1 MIFDGIDFLT
11 AIVGIFFGSFVLST
25 LGFGIGIAGTPFMLL
40 SMSAPE
46 VVVVINTVSLFVF
59 ALLIR
64 ETRKSIECRQIIFPT
79 VLGVMGVPIGVYLL
93 EIVDPRILRIAMA
106 FVIIVCGS
114 LAGWRRTSMP
124 DSSSLLLT
132 ASFLVGILLTV
143 SGIGGPIMALIA
155 VSKKWTQDTIRGSLS
170 FYFLFVEGTAVV
182 GYLIFGLLT
191 KDLLVLVGVGI
202 IPAIVGFTLA
212 SHMVKGINET
222 LYRSTV
228 IVIIIASGVS
238 VLGKEMLSLP

>member
-1 MIFDGIDFLT
+1 MNFDGIDFLT
-11 AIVGIFFGSFVLST
+11 TIVGIFFGSLVLST
-25 LGFGIGIAGTPFMLL
+25 VGFGIGIAGTPFMLL

-64 ETRKSIECRQIIFPT
+64 ETRKSIECRQILFPT
-79 VLGVMGVPIGVYLL
+79 VLGVIGVPIGVYLL
-93 EIVDPRILRIAMA
+93 GIVDPRVLRIAMA
-106 FVIIVCGS
+106 FVIIICGS
-114 LAGWRRTSMP
+114 FAGWRKTSIP
-124 DSSSLLLT
+124 DSSSLFLP
-132 ASFLVGILLTV
+132 AAFLVGILLTV
-143 SGIGGPIMALIA
+143 SGIGGPIMALLA

-182 GYLIFGLLT
+182 GYLIFGLLS

-202 IPAIVGFTLA
+202 IPAIVGFILA
-212 SHMVKGINET
+212 SHIVKGINES

-228 IVIIIASGVS
+228 IVIIIVSGIV
-238 VLGKEMLSLP
+238 VLGKEMLWLP